1 MGRPVEK
8 ELSGVQIT
16 LSYRVVMPEELF
28 LLFTEKRFVLIL
40 LGRDKAESF
49 KLLKGIILTTSELD

>member
-1 MGRPVEK
+1 
-8 ELSGVQIT
+8 
-16 LSYRVVMPEELF
+16 MPEEFF
-28 LLFTEKRFVLIL
+28 LLFTEKRFILIL